1 MTELVH
7 EILWNIRGNKTVDDG
22 NTRPDTWPGKK
33 KASGSA
39 SQIWDVIVIKDNV
52 RKNIHL

>member
-22 NTRPDTWPGKK
+22 NTRPNTWPGKK